1 MYQSN
6 RIKCAPSSTWCSCKA
21 CLEKLARLDLW
32 SSLVLNFRPKIV
44 LVLDDCPILTITLF
58 SNFTPY
64 SLWTCHPKLFVY
76 HMLSNLIEQI
86 MIKITNKGKCPS
98 YLSIAFGESCDAVD
112 VEVSWLFSAPLQALY
127 PSPRWPRNI
136 LVADL
141 FTKIVWSWQRDET
154 TFEAF
159 VESKYASANTL
170 SKHGKYSHRITQYL
184 WKPSVPSSLTDDNC
198 KCSGLLFHGWSCCCI
213 VNLLTKNQLGFV
225 QQAENSISKL
235 VGIFCKLSEE
245 QFIRWFI
252 LFTRSPP
259 SPWDLRISGPR
270 SLPPTP
276 PGSTGRGQN
285 IITIL
290 FCQTMIFWI
299 LETD

>member
-32 SSLVLNFRPKIV
+32 SSLVLNFRPKII

-112 VEVSWLFSAPLQALY
+112 VEVSWLFLPLPHCASTAGTASKSTLTTNSGWPLY
-127 PSPRWPRNI
+127 ENCVKLTTWWDYI
-136 LVADL
+136 
-141 FTKIVWSWQRDET
+141 WSICRKQIC
-154 TFEAF
+154 F
-159 VESKYASANTL
+159 S
-170 SKHGKYSHRITQYL
+170 
-184 WKPSVPSSLTDDNC
+184 
-198 KCSGLLFHGWSCCCI
+198 
-213 VNLLTKNQLGFV
+213 
-225 QQAENSISKL
+225 
-235 VGIFCKLSEE
+235 
-245 QFIRWFI
+245 
-252 LFTRSPP
+252 
-259 SPWDLRISGPR
+259 
-270 SLPPTP
+270 
-276 PGSTGRGQN
+276 
-285 IITIL
+285 
-290 FCQTMIFWI
+290 
-299 LETD
+299 